1 MLPRILEAKLCALAK
16 QYLVVTLTGPRQS
29 GKTTLVQKCFPD
41 LFYCSLEDLDCREM
55 ARQDPR
61 TFLVQSDRM
70 IIDEIQKVPSLVSY
84 IQGIV
89 DQSKRQGQFILTG
102 SQQLELSQT
111 VSQSLAGRTAIAKLL
126 PLALRELPSPPPLD
140 TLLYRGFYP
149 AIAASSA
156 LNPSEALSFYT
167 HTYLERDLREL
178 KAIKNLSQFE
188 IFLKLCAS
196 NIGQILNK
204 NRLANDIGID
214 QKTVDAWLSL
224 LQASYI
230 AFLLPPHF
238 KNFRKRLVKSP
249 KLYFYDV
256 GLVCYLLGIKKPEH
270 VNAHPLKGALF
281 ENMVVMEKLK
291 NAYNCGQMP
300 GLYYF
305 RDNSGNEVDLLEEDG
320 PQMASFEIKLA
331 QTLSSHLFRGLDFYK
346 KLNPDNQHSTLIYT
360 GEEESTRYGHRCLPY
375 HHL

>member
-1 MLPRILEAKLCALAK
+1 MLPRILEKKLTSLARK
-16 QYLVVTLTGPRQS
+16 YPVITLTGPRQS

-41 LFYCSLEDLDCREM
+41 FFYCSLEDLDSREM
-55 ARQDPR
+55 ARRDPR
-61 TFLVQSDRM
+61 TFLSQSDHM
-70 IIDEIQKVPSLVSY
+70 IIDEIQKVPTLTSY

-89 DQSKRQGQFILTG
+89 DRSKRKGHFILTG
-102 SQQLELSQT
+102 SQQLELSLT

-126 PLALRELPSPPPLD
+126 PLSLKELPSLPPLN

-149 AIAASSA
+149 AIAASDD

-188 IFLKLCAS
+188 TFLKLCAS

-214 QKTVDAWLSL
+214 NKTVDAWLSL
-224 LQASYI
+224 LQASFVV
-230 AFLLPPHF
+230 FLLPPHF

-256 GLVCYLLGIKKPEH
+256 ALASYLLGIKNPLH
-270 VNAHPLKGALF
+270 IDTHPLKGALF
-281 ENMVVMEKLK
+281 ENMVIMEKLK
-291 NAYNCGQMP
+291 NHYNDVQMP
-300 GLYYF
+300 NLYYF
-305 RDNSGNEVDLLEEDG
+305 RDSSGNEVDLLEENG
-320 PQMASFEIKLA
+320 PQIVSYEIKLS
-331 QTLSSHLFRGLDFYK
+331 QTLSSHLFRGLNFYK
-346 KLNPDNQHSTLIYT
+346 KINPDNRSSNLVYT
-360 GEEESTRYGHRCLPY
+360 GNDESTRYGHRCLPY
-375 HHL
+375 HCL